1 IIVRTMQILPK
12 VLLVED
18 DRSIASALSQA
29 LQSSYDIDT
38 ATTGQMAFYK
48 TDASHY
54 DIVVLDLDLPDMS
67 GLAIC
72 QRLREGGF
80 RTPIL
85 ILTADSRT
93 LTKINLLDAG
103 ANDYLTKPFSLGE
116 FKARLRALTRA
127 GHQIIKPPNKL
138 AISGLELNRKT
149 HEVSRDGMAIN
160 LRRKEFVMLEC
171 LMEHAGSVVTRR
183 ALTRYAWHGAE
194 DLWTNTVD
202 VHIKHLRDKID
213 RPFDKP
219 LIRTVH
225 GIGYRLEVI
234 QTAFTE
240 KT

>member
-1 IIVRTMQILPK
+1 MVTTMHTLPK
-12 VLLVED
+12 VLLAED
-18 DRSIASALSQA
+18 DRSIAGALSQA
-29 LQSSYDIDT
+29 LQSSYDVDV
-38 ATTGQMAFYK
+38 ATTGQLAIYK
-48 TDASHY
+48 TDAAHY
-54 DIVVLDLDLPDMS
+54 DILVLDLDLPDMT
-67 GLAIC
+67 GLSIC
-72 QRLREGGF
+72 QNLRDGGF

-127 GHQIIKPPNKL
+127 GHQPGKPAVKL
-138 AISGLELNRKT
+138 AISGLELSRKT
-149 HEVSRDGMAIN
+149 HEVTRDGVKIR
-160 LRRKEFVMLEC
+160 LRRKEFAMLEC

-183 ALTRYAWHGAE
+183 ALTRYAWHGSE

-213 RPFDKP
+213 RPFDRP

-225 GIGYRLEVI
+225 GIGYKLEAIRNVP
-234 QTAFTE
+234 ANNN
-240 KT
+240 

>member
-1 IIVRTMQILPK
+1 MVIIMQILPK

-29 LQSSYDIDT
+29 LQSSYDVEVSG
-38 ATTGQMAFYK
+38 TGQLAIYK
-48 TDASHY
+48 TDTANY
-54 DIVVLDLDLPDMS
+54 DIVLLDLDLPDMA
-67 GLAIC
+67 GLSVC
-72 QRLREGGF
+72 QLLREGGLQ
-80 RTPIL
+80 TPIL
-85 ILTADSRT
+85 VLTADSRT

-116 FKARLRALTRA
+116 LKARLRALTRNGRQPLKPA
-127 GHQIIKPPNKL
+127 GKL
-138 AISGLELNRKT
+138 AISGLELDRKT
-149 HEVSRDGMAIN
+149 HEVKRDGVVIN
-160 LRRKEFVMLEC
+160 LRRKEFAMLEC

-202 VHIKHLRDKID
+202 VHIKHLRDKVD
-213 RPFDKP
+213 RPFGTP

-234 QTAFTE
+234 QSTSKIE
-240 KT
+240 E